1 MNTLKIFLNVFP
13 KCSFP
18 EVKQFNLHTHLFAS
32 NASKKR
38 VLKEKKKRENAVIHL
53 LSRLIFR

>member
-1 MNTLKIFLNVFP
+1 MNTLTIFLNVFP

-38 VLKEKKKRENAVIHL
+38 VLKEKKKKRKCSHSSAEQVN
-53 LSRLIFR
+53 F

>member
-1 MNTLKIFLNVFP
+1 MNTLTIFLNVFP

-38 VLKEKKKRENAVIHL
+38 VLKEKKKEKMQSFICWAG
-53 LSRLIFR
+53 

>member
-1 MNTLKIFLNVFP
+1 MNTSKIFLNVFP
-13 KCSFP
+13 KCSFL

-38 VLKEKKKRENAVIHL
+38 VLKEKKKEKMQSFIC
-53 LSRLIFR
+53 